1 MPDDDLLDIR
11 LLRLL
16 EAIHTSRSVTRAAET
31 LGLSQPTISI
41 GLARLREHY
50 ADPLF
55 VRTLKGMMPTPL
67 ADSLIGSVRDVL
79 ETLRRVAR
87 WEVGFDPATA
97 SRRFRI
103 SMTDASHITLLPKI
117 LAEVR
122 LKAPRVELEVTRIDD
137 ALPEAL
143 QSGYVDLAIG
153 FIPGLDA
160 DFYQQTLFA
169 QDWIC
174 LAHMDHPRLTEGLTL
189 ETYSTEKHIGIVAGT
204 GQRLL
209 EEAVGRFGIRRSIAL
224 QLPSFLGLSTI
235 LATSDLIATLPRH
248 IGTTLS
254 TLGHLGVHPCPFPV
268 AEFAVKQ
275 HWHARYHTDPGNR
288 WLRGICAEQFLNR
301 VEAPQ
306 CGKS

>member
-1 MPDDDLLDIR
+1 
-11 LLRLL
+11 
-16 EAIHTSRSVTRAAET
+16 
-31 LGLSQPTISI
+31 
-41 GLARLREHY
+41 
-50 ADPLF
+50 
-55 VRTLKGMMPTPL
+55 MPTPL
-67 ADSLIGSVRDVL
+67 AASLIGPVRDAL
-79 ETLRRVAR
+79 ESLRRIAK

-103 SMTDASHITLLPKI
+103 SMTDASHITLLPRI

-122 LKAPRVELEVTRIDD
+122 RKAPGVQLEAARIDD
-137 ALPEAL
+137 ALSEAL
-143 QSGYVDLAIG
+143 QSGAVDLAIG

-174 LAHMDHPRLTEGLTL
+174 LADANHPRLGEGLTL
-189 ETYSTEKHIGIVAGT
+189 DAYSAEEHIGIVAGT

-209 EEAVGRFGIRRSIAL
+209 EEAVSRFAIRRSIAL

-254 TLGHLGVHPCPFPV
+254 ALGHLRIHTCPFPI
-268 AEFAVKQ
+268 AKFHVKQ
-275 HWHARYHTDPGNR
+275 HWHARYHSDPGNR

-301 VEAPQ
+301 VETPQ
-306 CGKS
+306 CGNAWPA